1 MITYKAE
8 IVVNSSRGRVL
19 QLLSDPVTLL
29 ALLGHFS
36 DFHRKDSYTYDVVLT
51 VPAGKKTAFVQGI
64 IRGPDYSFSRVGY
77 NGSST
82 DERIRWSFVFELK
95 EKDEVTT
102 IMRTHVS
109 FDARTGLFSRF
120 SGLAK
125 VIADMP
131 KHIVEEHMK
140 PYLTRFAPQPSAPI
154 NIQPILLFTEE
165 GESNFVIGK
174 ALNAARAAGTAVMT
188 VDTGR
193 IMGVIVFR
201 NSKATK
207 MKIFRG
213 IFEDDVDNI
222 DALLSMF
229 TETKVK
235 VSVFTLDVDDVIERA
250 IDTVITAGKR
260 PTIGTNNK

>member
-8 IVVNSSRGRVL
+8 ITINATRGRVL
-19 QLLSDPVTLL
+19 QLLTDPALL
-29 ALLGHFS
+29 STLLGHFGN
-36 DFHRKDSYTYDVVLT
+36 FHRKDSYTYDVVLT
-51 VPAGKKTAFVQGI
+51 MPVEKKVVFVQGV

-77 NGSST
+77 SGSST
-82 DERIRWSFVFELK
+82 DERVRWSFAFELK
-95 EKDEVTT
+95 EKDELTT
-102 IMRTHVS
+102 ILRTYIS
-109 FDARTGLFSRF
+109 FDVRAGLLGRF
-120 SGLAK
+120 SKLTK

-140 PYLTRFAPQPSAPI
+140 PYLMRFNPQPSAPI
-154 NIQPILLFTEE
+154 NIQPVLLFTEE
-165 GESNFVIGK
+165 GESNSVIGK

-229 TETKVK
+229 TETRVR
-235 VSVFTLDVDDVIERA
+235 VSVFTLDVDDVIERV
-250 IDTVITAGKR
+250 IDTVIAKSKWS
-260 PTIGTNNK
+260 TIGTNTK